1 MEIYLVRH
9 TKVALSRDYCYGIS
23 DVDLA
28 DSQQD
33 DIHKVAEKLSNIRFQ
48 KAFTSPLK
56 RCKLLADSLS
66 AHSEEK
72 EELLEMD
79 FGSWE
84 LKKWD
89 ELDRQEVDI
98 WMNDFVNER
107 PSNGE
112 CYMDFSMKSV
122 FFFDRL
128 VREYHDSDKILLTTH
143 SGVIRAII
151 CHVLNLSLAHSFNF
165 EVDYGSVSKIEV
177 VNEWYKLSYLN
188 H

>member
-23 DVDLA
+23 NVDLA
-28 DSQQD
+28 DSQQA

-56 RCKLLADSLS
+56 RCKLLADKLS
-66 AHSEEK
+66 ANAEEK
-72 EELLEMD
+72 NELLEMD
-79 FGSWE
+79 FGNWE

-89 ELDRQEVDI
+89 DLDRKLVDV
-98 WMNDFVNER
+98 WMNDFVNEC
-107 PSNGE
+107 PPNGE
-112 CYMDFSMKSV
+112 SYIDFSMKSV
-122 FFFDRL
+122 FFFDKL
-128 VREYHDSDKILLTTH
+128 VKDCNASDKILLTTH

-151 CHVLNLSLAHSFNF
+151 CHVLNMSLAHSFNF
-165 EVDYGSVSKIEV
+165 DIDFGSISKIEV
-177 VNEWYKLSYLN
+177 VEGWYKVSYLN